1 MSDYTGRHVHPKH
14 RVTPRRGWSR
24 QIAAG
29 LIGIGLVLALPST
42 AHAATVVTVHRG
54 DTLSGL
60 AQHYC
65 GTWSKYPS
73 LAAGNGIANPDRIYP
88 GQRIRLTC
96 TTPAHTSANSARA
109 TVRTSPITS
118 GWVNPLPGVGLT
130 SCFGDGRHHMGIDM
144 DGYMGQ
150 PVRAASAGVVSR
162 TGQIGSGYGN
172 EIVIRHSSV
181 WSHYAHLSRIYVRP
195 GQSVAA
201 GQVIGAVGNS
211 GAVVRGPH
219 GDGSH
224 LHFEIATKASIFGSQ
239 INPAPFLRS
248 HGVPIG
254 C

>member
-14 RVTPRRGWSR
+14 RVTAAVWRGWSR

-54 DTLSGL
+54 DT
-60 AQHYC
+60 QHWI
-65 GTWSKYPS
+65 T
-73 LAAGNGIANPDRIYP
+73 NPDRIYP

-96 TTPAHTSANSARA
+96 TTPAHTSTNSARA

-224 LHFEIATKASIFGSQ
+224 LHFEIATKASVFGSQ
-239 INPAPFLRS
+239 VNPAVWLRA
-248 HGVPIG
+248 HGVNPGG